1 MKKEDLKAGYLLEVI
16 DCVREKGLRVIMPI
30 VYEGEETLA
39 MVENLEETYCQEIKT
54 FDPFQEFEVLAV
66 YGLPTD
72 GRHKVWKKI
81 SKEGRPLLWEK
92 PKKVFRLWKYLES
105 QVKKVGYKSLAETL
119 IFMKNV
125 SSNWIYKC
133 DGVTVEDCHKLGY
146 LIEEEWLVEEE
157 FKF

>member
-72 GRHKVWKKI
+72 GRHKVWKKLV
-81 SKEGRPLLWEK
+81 KRVGPYFGKNLK
-92 PKKVFRLWKYLES
+92 KYLDF
-105 QVKKVGYKSLAETL
+105 GNT
-119 IFMKNV
+119 
-125 SSNWIYKC
+125 
-133 DGVTVEDCHKLGY
+133 
-146 LIEEEWLVEEE
+146 
-157 FKF
+157 